1 MEVVGAALET
11 EADHAVV
18 VEVALQRPGV
28 LGQRHLE
35 EDEGSR

>member
-1 MEVVGAALET
+1 MGAALET
-11 EADHAVV
+11 EADDAVV